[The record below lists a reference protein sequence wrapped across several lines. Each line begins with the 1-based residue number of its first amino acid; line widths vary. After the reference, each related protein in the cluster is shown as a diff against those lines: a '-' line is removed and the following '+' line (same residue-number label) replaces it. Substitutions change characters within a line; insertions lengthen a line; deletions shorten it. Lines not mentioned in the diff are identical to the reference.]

1 MHRENGFV
9 RVDIHPCSLYGGPVK
24 QKSPATPAI
33 KKFRTIVSRSYKKHG
48 RDLPWRKTKNPY
60 HILVSEVML
69 QQTQVERVTTKYAEF
84 ITAFPDFTSLAH
96 ASLQEVLRVWQGMG
110 YNRRAVALKE
120 IAVRV
125 IRDFNGMLPDSVD
138 VLATLPGIGMATA
151 SSICAFAFNQPV
163 VFIETNIRRVFIHF
177 FFQDKQH
184 VADRDILLLVEKT
197 LNRRNPRTWYSALMD
212 YGVLL
217 KRQFPGIN
225 KKSAQYQKQSPFQGS
240 NRQMRGKMLKTL
252 IEGPATAAAIARMLK
267 IDAGQAGQL
276 LSQLRKEGFIIKKGT
291 RYFIAA

>member
-1 MHRENGFV
+1 M
-9 RVDIHPCSLYGGPVK
+9 K

-33 KKFRTIVSRSYKKHG
+33 KKFRMIISRSYKKHG
-48 RDLPWRKTKNPY
+48 RDLPWRRTKNPY

-84 ITAFPDFTSLAH
+84 IAAFPDFTSLAN

-138 VLATLPGIGMATA
+138 VLATLPGIGRATA
-151 SSICAFAFNQPV
+151 SSISAFAFNLPA

-177 FFQDKQH
+177 FFQDKQNIK
-184 VADRDILLLVEKT
+184 DPDILLLVEKT
-197 LNRRNPRTWYSALMD
+197 LNRRNPGAWYHALMD

-217 KRQFPGIN
+217 KRQFPGLN
-225 KKSAQYQKQSPFQGS
+225 KKSAHYQKQSPFQGS
-240 NRQMRGKMLKTL
+240 NRQMRGRILKTL
-252 IEGPATAAAIARMLK
+252 IEGPATATAIARMLM
-267 IDAGQAGQL
+267 IDAGHAGKLLLQL
-276 LSQLRKEGFIIKKGT
+276 GKEGFIIKKGS

>member
-1 MHRENGFV
+1 MKPE
-9 RVDIHPCSLYGGPVK
+9 DL
-24 QKSPATPAI
+24 TPARI
-33 KKFRTIVSRSYKKHG
+33 KQFRKIISHHYKKHG
-48 RDLPWRKTKNPY
+48 RDLAWRRTKNPY

-84 ITAFPDFTSLAH
+84 IAAFPDFTSLAN

-125 IRDFNGMLPDSVD
+125 IRDFNGTLPDSVD
-138 VLATLPGIGMATA
+138 TLAAFPGIGRATA
-151 SSICAFAFNQPV
+151 SSISAFAFNLPA

-177 FFQDKQH
+177 FFQDKQNIK
-184 VADRDILLLVEKT
+184 DSDILLLVEKT
-197 LNRRNPRTWYSALMD
+197 LNRRNPGAWYHALMD

-225 KKSAQYQKQSPFQGS
+225 KKSAHYQKQSPFQGS
-240 NRQMRGKMLKTL
+240 NRQMRGKILKTL
-252 IEGPATAAAIARMLK
+252 VEGPATATAIARMLA
-267 IDAGQAGQL
+267 IDAGQAGQI
-276 LSQLRKEGFIIKKGT
+276 LSQLEKEGFIVKKGA
-291 RYFIAA
+291 RCFIAK